1 MSFTKVYLVEFS
13 VLKLSYTK
21 HFKKSI
27 SFSIL
32 NLVLFVNILLIF
44 KNICFIIQSMKKLV
58 VSKKYNNK
66 KLDKFL
72 KDNILNLSNNLF
84 YKTLRKKDIKINGK
98 RVSENV
104 TVFEGDEILVYI
116 ADNLLESSL
125 DIIYEDN
132 NILVI
137 NKPSNI
143 EVTGKNSLTDVVSK
157 LYSSCEFSP
166 MPCHRLDRNTSG
178 LILFA
183 KNKQALDILLEKFKH
198 HEIGKHYLALVY
210 GIPKKK
216 NQKLISYL
224 FKDSSKSLV
233 YISNV
238 PKKGYQKII
247 TSYSLIR
254 SFDNNTSLLDVE
266 IETGRTHQIRAH
278 LAHIGLPI
286 VGDGKYGINEVN
298 KKFNAKT
305 QKLVSYKLIFRFEG
319 DSGILEY
326 LNQMSFELKNIKETN
341 I

>member
-1 MSFTKVYLVEFS
+1 
-13 VLKLSYTK
+13 
-21 HFKKSI
+21 
-27 SFSIL
+27 
-32 NLVLFVNILLIF
+32 
-44 KNICFIIQSMKKLV
+44 MKKLV
-58 VSKKYNNK
+58 VNKKYNNK

-72 KDNILNLSNNLF
+72 KDNISTLSNNLF

-104 TVFEGDEILVYI
+104 TVFENDEILVYI
-116 ADNLLESSL
+116 PDNLLENKLNL

-132 NILVI
+132 NILLI

-143 EVTGKNSLTDVVSK
+143 EVTGQDSLTEVVHK
-157 LYSSCEFSP
+157 LYSSCEFKP

-183 KNKQALDILLEKFKH
+183 KNTQALEILLDKFKH
-198 HEIGKHYLALVY
+198 HEIEKHYLALVY
-210 GIPKKK
+210 GIPQKK
-216 NQKLISYL
+216 NERLISYL

-233 YISNV
+233 YISDV

-247 TSYSLIR
+247 TSYSLIE

-286 VGDGKYGINEVN
+286 IGDGKYGINEIN
-298 KKFNAKT
+298 KKFKVKA
-305 QKLVSYKLIFRFEG
+305 QKLVSYKLIFRFEH
-319 DSGILEY
+319 DSEILEY
-326 LNQMSFELKNIKETN
+326 LNRKSFELKNKN

>member
-1 MSFTKVYLVEFS
+1 
-13 VLKLSYTK
+13 
-21 HFKKSI
+21 
-27 SFSIL
+27 
-32 NLVLFVNILLIF
+32 
-44 KNICFIIQSMKKLV
+44 MKKLIV
-58 VSKKYNNK
+58 NKKYDNK

-72 KDNILNLSNNLF
+72 KDNISTLSNNLF

-104 TVFEGDEILVYI
+104 TVFENDEILVYI
-116 ADNLLESSL
+116 PDNLLENKLNL

-132 NILVI
+132 NILLI

-143 EVTGKNSLTDVVSK
+143 EVTGQDSLTEVVHK
-157 LYSSCEFSP
+157 LYSSCEFKP

-183 KNKQALDILLEKFKH
+183 KNTQALEILLDKFKH
-198 HEIGKHYLALVY
+198 HEIEKHYLALVY
-210 GIPKKK
+210 GIPQKK
-216 NQKLISYL
+216 NERLISYL

-233 YISNV
+233 YISDV

-247 TSYSLIR
+247 TSYSLIK

-286 VGDGKYGINEVN
+286 IGDGKYGINEIN
-298 KKFNAKT
+298 KKFKVKA
-305 QKLVSYKLIFRFEG
+305 QKLVSYKLIFRFEHN
-319 DSGILEY
+319 SKILEY
-326 LNQMSFELKNIKETN
+326 LNRKSFELKNKN

>member
-1 MSFTKVYLVEFS
+1 
-13 VLKLSYTK
+13 
-21 HFKKSI
+21 
-27 SFSIL
+27 
-32 NLVLFVNILLIF
+32 
-44 KNICFIIQSMKKLV
+44 MKKLV
-58 VSKKYNNK
+58 VNKKYNNK

-72 KDNILNLSNNLF
+72 KDNISTLSNNLF

-104 TVFEGDEILVYI
+104 TVFENDEILVYI
-116 ADNLLESSL
+116 PDNLLENKLNL

-132 NILVI
+132 NILLI

-143 EVTGKNSLTDVVSK
+143 EVTGQDSLTEVVHK
-157 LYSSCEFSP
+157 LYSSCEFKP

-183 KNKQALDILLEKFKH
+183 KNTQALEILLNKFKH
-198 HEIGKHYLALVY
+198 HEIEKHYLALVY
-210 GIPKKK
+210 GIPQKK
-216 NQKLISYL
+216 NERLISYL

-233 YISNV
+233 YISDV

-247 TSYSLIR
+247 TSYSLIE

-286 VGDGKYGINEVN
+286 IGDGKYGINEFN
-298 KKFNAKT
+298 KKFKAKT
-305 QKLVSYKLIFRFEG
+305 QKLVSYKLIFKFES
-319 DSGILEY
+319 DSEILEY
-326 LNQMSFELKNIKETN
+326 LNKKSFELKSGKKLLS
-341 I
+341 

>member
-1 MSFTKVYLVEFS
+1 
-13 VLKLSYTK
+13 
-21 HFKKSI
+21 
-27 SFSIL
+27 
-32 NLVLFVNILLIF
+32 
-44 KNICFIIQSMKKLV
+44 MKKLV
-58 VSKKYNNK
+58 VNKKYDNK

-72 KDNILNLSNNLF
+72 KDNISTLSNNLF

-104 TVFEGDEILVYI
+104 TVFENDEILVYI
-116 ADNLLESSL
+116 PDYLLENKLTL

-132 NILVI
+132 NILLI

-143 EVTGKNSLTDVVSK
+143 EVTGQDSLTEVVHK
-157 LYSSCEFSP
+157 LYSSCEFKP

-183 KNKQALDILLEKFKH
+183 KNTQALEILLDKFKH
-198 HEIGKHYLALVY
+198 HEIEKHYLALVY
-210 GIPKKK
+210 GIPQKK
-216 NQKLISYL
+216 NERLISYL

-233 YISNV
+233 YISDV

-247 TSYSLIR
+247 TSYSLLE
-254 SFDNNTSLLDVE
+254 SFGNNTSLLDVE

-286 VGDGKYGINEVN
+286 IGDGKYGINEIN
-298 KKFNAKT
+298 KKFKVKA
-305 QKLVSYKLIFRFEG
+305 QKLVSYKLIFRFEH
-319 DSGILEY
+319 DSKILEY
-326 LNQMSFELKNIKETN
+326 LNRKSFELKNKN

>member
-1 MSFTKVYLVEFS
+1 
-13 VLKLSYTK
+13 
-21 HFKKSI
+21 
-27 SFSIL
+27 
-32 NLVLFVNILLIF
+32 
-44 KNICFIIQSMKKLV
+44 MKKLV
-58 VSKKYNNK
+58 VNKKYDNK

-72 KDNILNLSNNLF
+72 KDNISTLSNNLF

-104 TVFEGDEILVYI
+104 TVFENDEILVYI
-116 ADNLLESSL
+116 PDNLLENKLNL

-132 NILVI
+132 NILLI

-143 EVTGKNSLTDVVSK
+143 EVTGQDSLTEVVHK
-157 LYSSCEFSP
+157 LYSSCKFKP

-183 KNKQALDILLEKFKH
+183 KNETSLNILLDKFKH
-198 HEIGKHYLALVY
+198 HQIEKHYLALVY

-216 NQKLISYL
+216 NERLVSYL

-233 YISNV
+233 YISDI

-247 TSYSLIR
+247 TSYSLIE
-254 SFDNNTSLLDVE
+254 SFDNSTSLLDVE

-286 VGDGKYGINEVN
+286 IGDGKYGINEIN
-298 KKFNAKT
+298 KKFKVKA
-305 QKLVSYKLIFRFEG
+305 QKLVSYKLIFRFESN
-319 DSGILEY
+319 SGILEY
-326 LNQMSFELKNIKETN
+326 LNGKSFELKNKN

>member
-1 MSFTKVYLVEFS
+1 
-13 VLKLSYTK
+13 
-21 HFKKSI
+21 
-27 SFSIL
+27 
-32 NLVLFVNILLIF
+32 
-44 KNICFIIQSMKKLV
+44 MKKLV
-58 VSKKYNNK
+58 VNKKYDNR

-104 TVFEGDEILVYI
+104 TVFEGDEIQVYI
-116 ADNLLESSL
+116 SDNLLESNLNL
-125 DIIYEDN
+125 DIVYEDN
-132 NILVI
+132 NILLI

-143 EVTGKNSLTDVVSK
+143 EVTGVQSLTEVVHK
-157 LYSSCEFSP
+157 LYSSCEFKP

-183 KNKQALDILLEKFKH
+183 KNKLALDILLEKFKH
-198 HEIGKHYLALVY
+198 HEIEKHYLAFVY
-210 GIPKKK
+210 GVPKKK
-216 NQKLISYL
+216 NEKLVSYL

-233 YISNV
+233 YISDV

-247 TSYSLIR
+247 TFYSLIKT
-254 SFDNNTSLLDVE
+254 FDNNSSLLDVE

-286 VGDGKYGINEVN
+286 IGDGKYGINEIN
-298 KKFNAKT
+298 KKFKAKA
-305 QKLVSYKLIFRFEG
+305 QKLVSYKLFFKFES

-326 LNQMSFELKNIKETN
+326 LNKKSFELKGGKKAVF
-341 I
+341 

>member
-1 MSFTKVYLVEFS
+1 
-13 VLKLSYTK
+13 
-21 HFKKSI
+21 
-27 SFSIL
+27 
-32 NLVLFVNILLIF
+32 
-44 KNICFIIQSMKKLV
+44 MKKLV
-58 VSKKYNNK
+58 VNKKYDNR

-72 KDNILNLSNNLF
+72 KNNISNLSNNLF

-116 ADNLLESSL
+116 PDNLLESNLSL
-125 DIIYEDN
+125 DIVYEDN
-132 NILVI
+132 NILLI

-143 EVTGKNSLTDVVSK
+143 EVTGVQSLTEVVHK
-157 LYSSCEFSP
+157 LYSSCEFKP

-183 KNKQALDILLEKFKH
+183 KNKLALEILLDKFKH
-198 HEIGKHYLALVY
+198 HEIEKHYLALVY
-210 GIPKKK
+210 GVPKKK
-216 NQKLISYL
+216 SEKLISYL

-233 YISNV
+233 YISDV

-247 TSYSLIR
+247 TSYSLIET
-254 SFDNNTSLLDVE
+254 FDNNSSLLDVE

-286 VGDGKYGINEVN
+286 IGDGKYGINEIN
-298 KKFNAKT
+298 KKFKAKT
-305 QKLVSYKLIFRFEG
+305 QKLVSYKLFFKFES

-326 LNQMSFELKNIKETN
+326 LSKKSFELKGEKKAVF
-341 I
+341 